1 MYFIKKEFRKYRI
14 LSSLFLIGI
23 ILVFSGYIISTDYI
37 RIVLNM
43 DLTVRFIGAL
53 FQIIGS
59 ILLGVFYL
67 SIPSFAEYDWR
78 ESLDGVLIMHRNGL
92 AIFKKIYEENLDRIG
107 EAIIT
112 GAITST
118 KMLLET
124 LTERKGISIIKQ
136 GEKILVIHPGK
147 DILGVLICQE
157 PLIAPQILL
166 KIFMERIERGYS
178 EILKDWKGN
187 LKIFRPL
194 DRMYTEIFG

>member
-1 MYFIKKEFRKYRI
+1 MYFIKKEFRKYRS

-92 AIFKKIYEENLDRIG
+92 AIFKKIYEEELDRIG